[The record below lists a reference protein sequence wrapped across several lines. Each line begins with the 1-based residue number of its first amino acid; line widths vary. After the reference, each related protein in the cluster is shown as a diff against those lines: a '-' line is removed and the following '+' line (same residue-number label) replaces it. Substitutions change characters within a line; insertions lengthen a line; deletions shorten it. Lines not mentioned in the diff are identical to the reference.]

1 MTRPRIL
8 FAEDDPF
15 IRRVVQIALTRAGFD
30 IVIVGDGALALA
42 QMELQTFDAIVLD
55 GMMPELDGLEACRRI
70 RADARNDSMPVII
83 LSARSQNTDEVSANA
98 AGATAYIKKPF
109 DATTLGAE
117 LRAILER
124 SALKC

>member
-1 MTRPRIL
+1 MTRPRVL

-30 IVIVGDGALALA
+30 IVIVEDGAQALA
-42 QMELQTFDAIVLD
+42 QLALQRFDAIVLD

-70 RADARNDSMPVII
+70 RADARNDSMPVVI
-83 LSARSQNTDEVSANA
+83 LSARSQNTDEVSAHA

-117 LRAILER
+117 LRAILE
-124 SALKC
+124 APQPC